1 MLDPLASP
9 LLRRLILGALLGGL
23 VLLSWLVLAPFVVP
37 VLWAAIFA
45 YVSWPLFLRLERL
58 LRSRHLAAMFMTLFI
73 AAAVIGPLIWLAPMA
88 ST

>member
-45 YVSWPLFLRLERL
+45 YVSWP
-58 LRSRHLAAMFMTLFI
+58 
-73 AAAVIGPLIWLAPMA
+73 
-88 ST
+88 